1 MLNDILEKILSKLGQ
16 SGLQVKNID
25 FNSVINKQGFT
36 LSKPCVSLNIQSAT
50 FKNGIKTDVVCS
62 PVISML
68 IVTQHIGSEKSRKS
82 LMHDVVEA
90 IIQELTNEKLGLS
103 LQNEIKP
110 TGFADITPADFAA
123 KGCLIYE
130 LKLTCSFNYEKIPED
145 QRVTGVLEKIINKYY
160 VNNPDDDGEI
170 DLQSEVD
177 FINADGGS
185 PYTDDFMF
193 NIDGGNAGTAITD
206 KEIDG
211 GSPGSTFYDQ

>member
-1 MLNDILEKILSKLGQ
+1 MLNDILGKILSKLEQ

-25 FNSVINKQGFT
+25 FNAVINKQGFT

-62 PVISML
+62 PIISML
-68 IVTQHIGSEKSRKS
+68 IVTQHISSEKSRKS
-82 LMHDVVEA
+82 LMYDVIEA
-90 IIQELTNEKLGLS
+90 IVQELTNEKLGLS

-110 TGFADITPADFAA
+110 TGFADITPPDFAA

-145 QRVTGVLEKIINKYY
+145 QQVTGVLEKIINKYY

-170 DLQSEVD
+170 DLQSEIDFVD
-177 FINADGGS
+177 IDGGI
-185 PYTDDFMF
+185 PHTDDFMF
-193 NIDGGNAGTAITD
+193 DIDGGNAGTKLIEGD
-206 KEIDG
+206 VDG
-211 GSPGSTFYDQ
+211 GNPGSVFYD

>member
-1 MLNDILEKILSKLGQ
+1 MLNDLLEKILSKLEQ

-25 FNSVINKQGFT
+25 FNSIINKQGFT

-68 IVTQHIGSEKSRKS
+68 VVTQHISSEKSRKAI
-82 LMHDVVEA
+82 MYDVVEA
-90 IIQELTNEKLGLS
+90 IIHELTNEKLGLS

-110 TGFADITPADFAA
+110 TGFSDVTPTDFAA

-160 VNNPDDDGEI
+160 VYNQEDDGEI

-177 FINADGGS
+177 FVNTDGGT

-193 NIDGGNAGTAITD
+193 DIDGGNAGSRIHIA
-206 KEIDG
+206 ELDG
-211 GSPGSTFYDQ
+211 GKPGSTFYDQ